1 MIIRHGFYPFLFMRG
16 LFFWGLIILGLILLV
31 VIVWAVVRR
40 GKQNVTAV
48 SPTITTNQEDTALTI
63 LRERFARG
71 EISKAEYDE
80 IYQSLVAS

>member
-16 LFFWGLIILGLILLV
+16 LFFWGLIILGLIVLGI
-31 VIVWAVVRR
+31 IVWTIVRR
-40 GKQNVTAV
+40 GRHNGTAFV
-48 SPTITTNQEDTALTI
+48 PAMNTNQEDTALTI

-80 IYQSLVAS
+80 MHQALVSS

>member
-16 LFFWGLIILGLILLV
+16 LFFWGLIILALILLG
-31 VIVWAVVRR
+31 VIVWIIVRR
-40 GKQNVTAV
+40 GKRTNTAV
-48 SPTITTNQEDTALTI
+48 SPVMTTDQEDTALTI

-80 IYQSLVAS
+80 IHQILVTS

>member
-16 LFFWGLIILGLILLV
+16 LFFWGLIILALLLLGV
-31 VIVWAVVRR
+31 VVWVVVQRGRR
-40 GKQNVTAV
+40 DDTAV
-48 SPTITTNQEDTALTI
+48 APIIPTHQEDTALII

-80 IYQSLVAS
+80 MYQTLVSS